1 VSDTHNP
8 DLTEGPSAPSAGSL
22 QREIT
27 ERLLI
32 SALHEVEIAERAQTS
47 LTHLEFLVKAA
58 ELVGASLNSSVTRD
72 AVAGV
77 TLPILGT
84 WSIVDLVESDGAI
97 TRLPMIH
104 PDPRKQILLR
114 ELARDWQPEPADPL
128 GVPAVQTD
136 MMPHLIE
143 HDVDAALQQA
153 AHSQNNL
160 QLLREMHIGA
170 LLTIPML
177 SRDRLLGAVT
187 FVSDQDGRRYSPEE
201 IRLAQSLANRNAEA
215 LEHARIYTE
224 AHRAREQAELAT
236 LNKLRFLGNISH
248 ELRSPINAIIGY
260 VELIAEEIHGPVTPA
275 QREDLVRIRLNQQHL
290 LGLVNDLLTFV
301 QAGSPRMN
309 EIVGLSVDRAVKRA
323 ITLIENTLS
332 RKSIRYEH
340 VTSDPDLLALG
351 DQERVSQILVNLLAN
366 AVKFTGRGGSIT
378 TRCEATE
385 SQVHIRVIDTGIGID
400 ASRLAE
406 IFEPF
411 IQVDGG
417 HSGEVGVGLGLAIS
431 RDLARTMHGD
441 ISVESTRG
449 EGSCFTL
456 TLPRAPAEAPA

>member
-1 VSDTHNP
+1 
-8 DLTEGPSAPSAGSL
+8 
-22 QREIT
+22 
-27 ERLLI
+27 
-32 SALHEVEIAERAQTS
+32 
-47 LTHLEFLVKAA
+47 
-58 ELVGASLNSSVTRD
+58 
-72 AVAGV
+72 
-77 TLPILGT
+77 
-84 WSIVDLVESDGAI
+84 
-97 TRLPMIH
+97 
-104 PDPRKQILLR
+104 
-114 ELARDWQPEPADPL
+114 
-128 GVPAVQTD
+128 
-136 MMPHLIE
+136 
-143 HDVDAALQQA
+143 
-153 AHSQNNL
+153 
-160 QLLREMHIGA
+160 
-170 LLTIPML
+170 ML

>member
-1 VSDTHNP
+1 MNDRHDP
-8 DLTEGPSAPSAGSL
+8 DLTEAESAPSAASL

-32 SALHEVEIAERAQTS
+32 SALHEVDVAERAQIS
-47 LTHLEFLVKAA
+47 LTHLEFLAKAA

-77 TLPILGT
+77 TLPILGN
-84 WSIVDLVESDGAI
+84 WSIVDLVEADGAI

-104 PDPRKQILLR
+104 PDPGKQLLLR
-114 ELARDWQPEPADPL
+114 ELARDWQPEATDPF
-128 GVPAVQTD
+128 GVPAVQTH
-136 MMPHLIE
+136 MVPHLIE
-143 HDVDAALQQA
+143 RDVDAALQQA

-160 QLLREMHIGA
+160 QLLREMNIGA

-177 SRDRLLGAVT
+177 SSDRLLGAVT
-187 FVSDQDGRRYSPEE
+187 FVSDQDGRPYSPEE

-224 AHRAREQAELAT
+224 AHRALEQAELSS
-236 LNKLRFLGNISH
+236 LNKLRFLGHISH

-260 VELIAEEIHGPVTPA
+260 VELLGEEIHGPVTPA
-275 QREDLVRIRLNQQHL
+275 QREDLARIRLNQQHL
-290 LGLVNDLLTFV
+290 LALVNDLLTFV
-301 QAGSPRMN
+301 QAGSPRLN
-309 EIVGLSVDRAVKRA
+309 QIVGLSADEAVKRA
-323 ITLIENTLS
+323 MALIENTLS
-332 RKSIRYEH
+332 RKSLRYEH
-340 VTSDPDLLALG
+340 VTSDPGLLALG
-351 DQERVSQILVNLLAN
+351 DLDRVSQILVNLLAN
-366 AVKFTGRGGSIT
+366 AVKFTARGGSIT
-378 TRCEATE
+378 TRCDATE

-400 ASRLAE
+400 AGSLEE

-411 IQVDGG
+411 VQVDVS
-417 HSGEVGVGLGLAIS
+417 HSGETGVGLGLAIS

-441 ISVESTRG
+441 LSVESTRG